1 MVFKQDDFTA
11 QALAAYQDAMA
22 LVHQFQHSQMDVAH
36 LLLALLR
43 VRGASPW
50 DLMGAL
56 VVQLYSPLF
65 LSLML
70 GCVIGGLAGLGISHR
85 VWDLQRVPTIMNLL
99 KTELV
104 FSWES
109 VLVIIFIMTVL
120 AVLVFLLGL
129 WTFQKTAREAI
140 RQE

>member
-1 MVFKQDDFTA
+1 M
-11 QALAAYQDAMA
+11 
-22 LVHQFQHSQMDVAH
+22 
-36 LLLALLR
+36 LALLR

-65 LSLML
+65 LSLVL

-99 KTELV
+99 RTELV

-109 VLVIIFIMTVL
+109 VLVILFIMAVL
-120 AVLVFLLGL
+120 AALVSLLGM